1 MRKLYDLEKEKI
13 CWKPWMIS
21 GVGIWTGLVAMG
33 LLLFAVACSEGT
45 GGGQSSED
53 LILFSWEG
61 QIALLSALDFACGS
75 IFAAAL
81 ASRVVVRDYGKD
93 YASVLLLYP
102 MNRKR
107 MFRAKELLISLRTV
121 LLCLP
126 ALLIATGILA
136 FVAAVARVRL
146 SIQSPWVWI
155 SVPASCRIDGVSS
168 WYDFRLCRME
178 TEIPNGQYCLRDS
191 DCMSGVKRDCH
202 HAKVSDSGSDGNG
215 SFYLCVRRSA
225 VWEIGTEYRKNG
237 GIGI

>member
-107 MFRAKELLISLRTV
+107 
-121 LLCLP
+121 
-126 ALLIATGILA
+126 
-136 FVAAVARVRL
+136 RVRL
-146 SIQSPWVWI
+146 SIQSPWFWI
-155 SVPASCRIDGVSS
+155 SVPAAGLLVG
-168 WYDFRLCRME
+168 LM
-178 TEIPNGQYCLRDS
+178 
-191 DCMSGVKRDCH
+191 
-202 HAKVSDSGSDGNG
+202 A
-215 SFYLCVRRSA
+215 SA
-225 VWEIGTEYRKNG
+225 VGMISAYAGWKRKSQMASIVCGILIVCLVSNG
-237 GIGI
+237 IVIMPKYLTAVLMGMAVFICVFAGVLCGKLEQNIEKMEV